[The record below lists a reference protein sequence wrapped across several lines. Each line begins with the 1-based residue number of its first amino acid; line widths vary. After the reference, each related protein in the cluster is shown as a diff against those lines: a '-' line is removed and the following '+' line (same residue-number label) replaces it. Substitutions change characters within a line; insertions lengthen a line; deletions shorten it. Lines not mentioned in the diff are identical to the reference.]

1 MLKESKKKGKAKKR
15 KRKNNWLLSCFQ
27 GWRDRY
33 PGGWDVKLVVGLGNP
48 GSEYRDTRHN
58 AGFMVMDELAR
69 RFRIARQDY
78 RYEAVLA
85 RTRIQ
90 GETVLLAKPLTFMN
104 LSGRAVSSLV
114 NKFKINGEELLVIY
128 DDMDLETGRIRLR
141 ARGGAGGHRG
151 MNSIIERLGTG
162 EFHRLRVGIGHPPE
176 GIRVTDYVLSPF
188 APEEKDITARAV
200 QRAADAAEMWIRE
213 GIVKAMD
220 SYN

>member
-1 MLKESKKKGKAKKR
+1 M
-15 KRKNNWLLSCFQ
+15 
-27 GWRDRY
+27 
-33 PGGWDVKLVVGLGNP
+33 KLVVGLGNP

-162 EFHRLRVGIGHPPE
+162 EFHRCGWALVIHGRYLG
-176 GIRVTDYVLSPF
+176 
-188 APEEKDITARAV
+188 
-200 QRAADAAEMWIRE
+200 
-213 GIVKAMD
+213 
-220 SYN
+220 N